1 MKLVIRIIDLP
12 KDTFRRKTI
21 EVTDINEAYEMV
33 LEYVSQWAADAAS
46 LSSFGLDEDE
56 DNVVVAVVVIND

>member
-1 MKLVIRIIDLP
+1 MKLIIRIIDLP

-33 LEYVSQWAADAAS
+33 LEYVSQWAENVAS
-46 LSSFGLDEDE
+46 LSSFGPDEDE
-56 DNVVVAVVVIND
+56 DNVVVAVVVINY

>member
-1 MKLVIRIIDLP
+1 MKLVIRILDLP

-33 LEYVSQWAADAAS
+33 LEYVSQWADDVAS

-56 DNVVVAVVVIND
+56 DNVVEAIVVIND

>member
-1 MKLVIRIIDLP
+1 MHTKVIIDLP

-33 LEYVSQWAADAAS
+33 LEYVSQWADDAAS

-56 DNVVVAVVVIND
+56 DNVAVAFVVIND